1 MDLDIRCCFCRNP
14 WIQNVKSFLV
24 CLTEDLPFVNRII
37 VHEQKFTIRF
47 HFRNLDTILQKSIAI
62 DPAVGPDEIAL
73 FLGPQVTDLLNIVVC
88 FLEGA
93 EVTRQAD
100 RADNAIVI
108 CYQTQKFIY
117 TVLIQISRQESPHF
131 FDTRLAVE
139 VAVGALVALLIWTR
153 FLYSGTCLLFLGLLL
168 VAPTS
173 R

>member
-1 MDLDIRCCFCRNP
+1 MDLDIRCRLCRNP
-14 WIQNVKSFLV
+14 WIQNVKGFLV

-47 HFRNLDTILQKSIAI
+47 HLRNLDAILQKSIAI

-108 CYQTQKFIY
+108 RY
-117 TVLIQISRQESPHF
+117 
-131 FDTRLAVE
+131 
-139 VAVGALVALLIWTR
+139 
-153 FLYSGTCLLFLGLLL
+153 
-168 VAPTS
+168 
-173 R
+173 